1 MALIF
6 AGGVLIGGLIGWLGT
21 EFLAASR
28 TVWVLSRDDYGTM
41 LVLEGKPSKETL
53 EAYFSDLYGWDAGVE
68 KFTDGLLGEGF
79 ALHGDD
85 LWRLVDFSVC

>member
-28 TVWVLSRDDYGTM
+28 TVWVLSRDDYD
-41 LVLEGKPSKETL
+41 
-53 EAYFSDLYGWDAGVE
+53 EARTPA
-68 KFTDGLLGEGF
+68 T
-79 ALHGDD
+79 
-85 LWRLVDFSVC
+85 SVMG